1 MEPLPHGCPY
11 LSELDGED
19 GVRPTTDVIHPRR
32 CSGTVDIPCVHKFF
46 HVTVVL
52 D

>member
-19 GVRPTTDVIHPRR
+19 GVRPTTNVIHPRC
-32 CSGTVDIPCVHKFF
+32 CSGTVDIPCVHEFF
-46 HVTVVL
+46 HVTVIL